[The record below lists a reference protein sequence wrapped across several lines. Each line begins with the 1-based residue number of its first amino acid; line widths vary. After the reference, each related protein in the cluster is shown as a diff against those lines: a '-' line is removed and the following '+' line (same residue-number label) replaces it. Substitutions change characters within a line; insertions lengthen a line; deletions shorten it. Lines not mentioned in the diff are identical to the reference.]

1 MADGLNNFFQSLSG
15 KLGSAIGNPT
25 AQQKPGI
32 PTSGNVRDPFLTP
45 NTLLSSV
52 YVPVDGDTRTGPGAL
67 VSNWDAATYKGT
79 LGLGG
84 APSPMRSLLEDR
96 SKSASGITY
105 KLTKSQQPGFTPIN
119 YYRSGGEV
127 YLQLPSKLKTTK
139 EKLDDNIYSYDKYGD
154 DRASSFKFSLQD
166 YVNYFGAQDGV
177 LENSTNDQIN
187 GQVPLKLSEYDMT
200 PYDNEDPVWFGFE
213 IILNVQ
219 TSPLLNG
226 ELEKFITQFNLYEE
240 IGSRENIINQFK
252 NEIRKYFKMSGTLD
266 QSNSFDPTK
275 NIFTD
280 SVGNKNSYQA
290 FSNDSGKRLYYV
302 KKVTGLD
309 KLVEANKPNE
319 YKSFVDYGKDNL
331 TITFYEDTSLNLGTL
346 ASLYKL
352 LYWSRLRGKNLIPE
366 NLLRFDCEIIVS
378 ELRDFVRLR
387 KSGSNMLEFL
397 KDNLTRYRY
406 QLYECQLWF
415 DRMSHPDSIDMYEI
429 TETNSYDVQL
439 SFKYSNMI
447 FEKYNPDSI
456 SDYIRLRNSTPD
468 PLATSSMNSKVGEV
482 NLGQYDSLANGAT
495 VSISPI
501 EDVANPTSGQLINSL
516 KQNQKQTISNLIAAP
531 NVVSNPGNAKDDIYG
546 RAADQLVENLKKA
559 ALKEAQRQL
568 NIRFRLLNNT
578 IDNIR
583 NAFGI
588 GRIPAPTNVYFPQQ
602 NGGPYGNSQF
612 FFDVQNSLRNF
623 GGDTLTGLIGG
634 G

>member
-52 YVPVDGDTRTGPGAL
+52 YVPVDGDTRTGPGTL

-226 ELEKFITQFNLYEE
+226 ELEKFITQFNVYEE

>member
-52 YVPVDGDTRTGPGAL
+52 YVPVDGDTRTGPGTL

-226 ELEKFITQFNLYEE
+226 ELEKFITQFNVYEE

-346 ASLYKL
+346 VSLYKL